1 MEDRESRDMALFSR
15 KSGVKRKTA
24 VCEGRRMEM
33 EGEANSLMLVIW
45 LRLKIL
51 DAPVNVIT
59 TLLAAIF

>member
-1 MEDRESRDMALFSR
+1 MALFSR